1 MAHPDGLST
10 PEIIAEVYH
19 GAREPDFA
27 ATVIHVAIWR
37 MRKQIRRRGLVI
49 EIRTVGVRHH
59 GGFRYQLRFT

>member
-37 MRKQIRRRGLVI
+37 MRK
-49 EIRTVGVRHH
+49 
-59 GGFRYQLRFT
+59 